1 VFEERGRQRCD
12 FCDAET
18 VPFFVKVISIQEF
31 AGVGVSSGTMD
42 REQVQK
48 LMNIADFELR
58 SFGLSIQKMK

>member
-1 VFEERGRQRCD
+1 MFEERGRQRCN

-31 AGVGVSSGTMD
+31 AGDGDSSGIMD

-48 LMNIADFELR
+48 LVNIADFELR
-58 SFGLSIQKMK
+58 SFGLSIQKVK

>member
-1 VFEERGRQRCD
+1 
-12 FCDAET
+12 
-18 VPFFVKVISIQEF
+18 VISVQEF
-31 AGVGVSSGTMD
+31 AGVGVSSGTLD

>member
-12 FCDAET
+12 FGDAET
-18 VPFFVKVISIQEF
+18 VPFFGKVISIQEF
-31 AGVGVSSGTMD
+31 AGVGDSYGLMD

-58 SFGLSIQKMK
+58 TFGLSIQKTK